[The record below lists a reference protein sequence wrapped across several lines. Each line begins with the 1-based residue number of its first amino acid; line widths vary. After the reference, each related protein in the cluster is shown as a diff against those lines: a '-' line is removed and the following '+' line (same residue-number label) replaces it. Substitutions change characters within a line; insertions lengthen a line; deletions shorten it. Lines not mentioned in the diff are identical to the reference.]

1 MARMFVKKLDLL
13 ETVLCF
19 GTMIVNHLVDYAGEN
34 SATGKFTTIGGISAK
49 GKEPFYEKIGF
60 EVISNG
66 IKKMIEI
73 KQTKGVG

>member
-1 MARMFVKKLDLL
+1 MHNQRNSQVKMRQL
-13 ETVLCF
+13 F
-19 GTMIVNHLVDYAGEN
+19 FYSSLVDYAREN
-34 SATGKFTTIGGISAK
+34 STTGKFTTIGGVSAK

-73 KQTKGVG
+73 K